1 MKKVFVCSPFRPTG
15 ENREAERKQN
25 VERAR
30 RACRM
35 AISQGM
41 LPLAPH
47 LYFTQI
53 LDDDQPGD
61 RRMGM
66 AMGREWLG
74 EADEMWL
81 VGPKVTEG
89 MRQELEYARMRNIPI
104 KMKKV

>member
-1 MKKVFVCSPFRPTG
+1 
-15 ENREAERKQN
+15 
-25 VERAR
+25 
-30 RACRM
+30 M
-35 AISQGM
+35 AISHGM

-53 LDDDQPGD
+53 LDDDQPDD

-66 AMGREWLG
+66 AMGREWLD

-81 VGPKVTEG
+81 VGSKVTEG

>member
-1 MKKVFVCSPFRPTG
+1 
-15 ENREAERKQN
+15 
-25 VERAR
+25 
-30 RACRM
+30 M

-47 LYFTQI
+47 LYFTQL
-53 LDDDQPGD
+53 LDDDQPDD

-66 AMGREWLG
+66 AMGREWLN

-89 MRQELEYARMRNIPI
+89 MRQELEYARMKNIPV